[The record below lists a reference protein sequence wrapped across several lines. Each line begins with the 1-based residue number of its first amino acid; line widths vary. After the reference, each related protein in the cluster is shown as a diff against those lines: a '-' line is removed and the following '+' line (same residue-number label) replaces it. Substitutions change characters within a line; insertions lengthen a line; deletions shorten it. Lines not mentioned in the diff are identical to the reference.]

1 MTDEQ
6 LSALLRLKRFE
17 QPPEGYFDGLL
28 RDIHR
33 RQREELLRRPL
44 WKIAVERMQTFFG
57 EHSMSSSAYAGAMA
71 SVVAAGIVTIA
82 VVTPR
87 AQSHS
92 PAGAVAGTGTDMS
105 RSPAATE
112 PSVRL
117 EQQRPEMLDFQGQ
130 SSFRRTALN
139 SPRLDFRVQPS
150 SRTALNSPR
159 YVIDA
164 RPVSYDASSLS
175 SF

>member
-28 RDIHR
+28 RDVHR

-44 WKIAVERMQTFFG
+44 WKIALERMQTFFG

-82 VVTPR
+82 VVTPH

-92 PAGAVAGTGTDMS
+92 PAGAVADRGVSKAD
-105 RSPAATE
+105 PAPRIA
-112 PSVRL
+112 L
-117 EQQRPEMLDFQGQ
+117 QMEQRAPLLDFHSPTSTQ
-130 SSFRRTALN
+130 TALN
-139 SPRLDFRVQPS
+139 SR
-150 SRTALNSPR
+150 R
-159 YVIDA
+159 YIIDA
-164 RPVSYDASSLS
+164 RPVSYDASTLS